1 MEWHNSWPQQHSL
14 LGIPTPRMYLDPRRR
29 VPGGGFSSSLEEL
42 EDEVRDVDDDDDDD
56 DDDGDDDDDDDAGA
70 DSTGN
75 HPQRQSAQ

>member
-1 MEWHNSWPQQHSL
+1 
-14 LGIPTPRMYLDPRRR
+14 
-29 VPGGGFSSSLEEL
+29 LEEL
-42 EDEVRDVDDDDDDD
+42 EDEVRDVDDDDDDDD